1 MTAGRGGR
9 DKFQVCVQLCTTTSV
24 NCKKLEYAVLVSKP
38 KENANVTL
46 SFKLNDS
53 TVTNTCQTKCYIFF
67 YNLDMFLMVHQH
79 EYASDIYILKAMH
92 LRRNM
97 RYCGPF
103 WVHPLNFD
111 NTMALHSQQ
120 YLALNRTL
128 LLSQCFTQTLN
139 LNI

>member
-9 DKFQVCVQLCTTTSV
+9 DKFQFCVQLCTTTSV

-38 KENANVTL
+38 EENANFTL
-46 SFKLNDS
+46 SFNGNEYLSNKMLHM
-53 TVTNTCQTKCYIFF
+53 F

-97 RYCGPF
+97 R
-103 WVHPLNFD
+103 
-111 NTMALHSQQ
+111 
-120 YLALNRTL
+120 
-128 LLSQCFTQTLN
+128 
-139 LNI
+139 